1 VESTKWGMN
10 NTAAI
15 VPKEELQFIN
25 EITKYETKEQK
36 RENIALLKQY
46 KEQQ

>member
-1 VESTKWGMN
+1 MN

-25 EITKYETKEQK
+25 EITKYETKE
-36 RENIALLKQY
+36 
-46 KEQQ
+46 